1 MRRTKHYFNDSTN
14 TLLERQLMAFLI
26 HLDGVTSFRVK
37 HQLRMDVETMLIVSF
52 YQRCFKFDICLK
64 IKVDSTHI
72 Y

>member
-14 TLLERQLMAFLI
+14 TLLERQLVAFLI
-26 HLDGVTSFRVK
+26 HLDGVTSFPVK

-52 YQRCFKFDICLK
+52 YQRCFKFDSWLE
-64 IKVDSTHI
+64 IKVDSTRV